1 MPLYLAFVLILVDE
15 YWLSDQWSI
24 QNSNN
29 NLHLCSLLVKTLA
42 YFAIEQGPHWQEHYS
57 LFGYLYCF
65 PEHALYI
72 YLMTTSL
79 GHLV

>member
-1 MPLYLAFVLILVDE
+1 MPLNLAFVLILVDE

-42 YFAIEQGPHWQEHYS
+42 YFAIEQGIM
-57 LFGYLYCF
+57 GYFDDIAVPNDVL
-65 PEHALYI
+65 ARLQ
-72 YLMTTSL
+72 TRL
-79 GHLV
+79 GLTG